1 MSADQWTS
9 QNDNRTALM
18 SCNGSRIYDMTRT
31 IPSDDEFADIVRPA
45 PLVSIDGNY
54 SRRIGSRCVPM
65 SPTEK

>member
-18 SCNGSRIYDMTRT
+18 SCNGSRMT
-31 IPSDDEFADIVRPA
+31 ILSDDEFADIVRPA
-45 PLVSIDGNY
+45 PLVLIDGIY
-54 SRRIGSRCVPM
+54 SRRIGLRCVPM